1 MTPSSEATDH
11 TLSPPDLAGT
21 KPSASK
27 KSRLML
33 LQLVLTSVAFGY
45 LYVTSDIPK
54 LTGAFHEAPL
64 WSVPCCTLA
73 LLGVVFAGTVRWQLL
88 LRAYGARTLPN
99 LGYLF
104 RLQLI
109 GLFYNMM
116 PGAVGGDL
124 LRGWISRRAFGA
136 QGASAGITVVLVE
149 RVFGLIGLMLLV
161 LGLLIVHPIP
171 GLYAPPWMLS
181 AGLAGGVAALFA
193 IALGRRLAPRL
204 PALLAARAAELPEL
218 SNVPAFGLALI
229 VSIVNQS
236 LVGVMGHI
244 AVGPLAPKQV
254 RLLDSLVLSPI
265 AFAVIFFPFAVA
277 GAGTRDVAMRE
288 LYGKLGVAPELALTA
303 SLEILVAYVL
313 VAAIGGV
320 LSVVTSLDAADA
332 LTEPSPQPHT

>member
-1 MTPSSEATDH
+1 MTPSSEAQ
-11 TLSPPDLAGT
+11 LSPPDVGEA

-27 KSRLML
+27 KNRLML

-54 LTGAFHEAPL
+54 LTRAFHDAPL
-64 WSVPCCTLA
+64 WSIPCCTLT

-124 LRGWISRRAFGA
+124 LRGWISRRAFGE

-161 LGLLIVHPIP
+161 LGLLVVHPIP
-171 GLYAPPWMLS
+171 GLDVPAWMLG
-181 AGLAGGVAALFA
+181 AGLAGGVVSLFA
-193 IALGRRLAPRL
+193 IALGRRLGPRL
-204 PALLAARAAELPEL
+204 PAVLAARAAELPEL
-218 SNVPAFGLALI
+218 SNVPAFALAMI
-229 VSIVNQS
+229 VSLVNQS

-244 AVGPLAPKQV
+244 AVSPLAPNQV
-254 RLLDSLVLSPI
+254 KLIDSLVLSPI
-265 AFAVIFFPFAVA
+265 AFAAIFFPFTVA
-277 GAGTRDVAMRE
+277 GAGTRDAAMRE

-313 VAAIGGV
+313 VAAIGGL
-320 LSVVTSLDAADA
+320 LSVVTSLDADDA
-332 LTEPSPQPHT
+332 LTAPEPQPHT